1 MGKFVLPDDC
11 TMFAKSGTTE
21 FAVIS
26 DTGGLYHQGTML
38 PDTSMLAPLKVLTW
52 GSTAAHT
59 LVGTTLAQ
67 TLEHKTIGTGCIFN
81 TTDSTGATTIP
92 NYGLTRIAASA
103 AASTY
108 TLAAPMAGVLKF
120 LYVAANTTTIT
131 IDASTTVA
139 IGTILTT
146 DAYRKIVFSRPATV
160 TLLGITTA
168 QWDVISVGTTFVGT
182 TALPTFST

>member
-38 PDTSMLAPLKVLTW
+38 PDTSNIV
-52 GSTAAHT
+52 
-59 LVGTTLAQ
+59 TTTDAQ
-67 TLEHKTIGTGCIFN
+67 TLENKTIGTGCIFN
-81 TTDSTGATTIP
+81 TADSTGATTIP

-108 TLAAPMAGVLKF
+108 TLAAPVAGVLKF
-120 LYVAANTTTIT
+120 LYVAANTTNIT
-131 IDASTTVA
+131 ISASTAVA
-139 IGTILTT
+139 IGTLLTT